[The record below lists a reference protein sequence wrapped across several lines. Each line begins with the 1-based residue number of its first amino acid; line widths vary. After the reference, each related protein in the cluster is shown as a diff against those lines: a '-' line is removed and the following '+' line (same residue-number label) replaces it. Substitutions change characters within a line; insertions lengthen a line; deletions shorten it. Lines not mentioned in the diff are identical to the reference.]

1 MLSLRKLAA
10 IDIGSN
16 AMRLLIVNVVE
27 SDASPSFKKA
37 SLVRVPTRLGEDVF
51 ETGVIGKEKTEMLVN
66 AIKGYAYLLKAWG
79 IEHYRACATSAM
91 REAENGKEIVKKIE
105 KETGV
110 RIEIISGEEEAS
122 LIFANHI
129 EKLFDENKNYLY
141 VDVGGGSTELTLYSQ
156 KKKVDAK
163 SFPLGTVR
171 IIKNRYNE
179 NVWEE
184 MRKWIKAKT
193 KTTRPDWIIGSGG
206 NINKLIKL
214 YPNKKKSDRNI
225 SLKEMQEVENILKAM
240 TYEERIKD
248 LGLNPDR
255 ADVIIP
261 ALDIYLAVMRWSKC
275 HQITVPKIGLADG
288 IIHQLYESIGKN

>member
-1 MLSLRKLAA
+1 
-10 IDIGSN
+10 
-16 AMRLLIVNVVE
+16 MRLLIVNVIEDENSEPV
-27 SDASPSFKKA
+27 FKKA

-51 ETGVIGKEKTEMLVN
+51 ETGAISPAKIKMLIHAV
-66 AIKGYAYLLKAWG
+66 KGYAYLIKAWN
-79 IEHYRACATSAM
+79 IVHYRACATSAM
-91 REAENGKEIVKKIE
+91 REAKNGKEVVKQIE
-105 KETGV
+105 KETGI
-110 RIEIISGEEEAS
+110 RLEIISGEEEAS

-129 EKLFDENKNYLY
+129 ERLFDENKNYLY

-156 KKKVDAK
+156 KSKIDSK

-171 IIKNRYNE
+171 MIKKRYDE
-179 NVWEE
+179 KVWEE
-184 MRKWIKAKT
+184 MRTWIKNQT
-193 KTTRPDWIIGSGG
+193 KEIKPDWIIGSGG

-225 SLKEMQEVENILKAM
+225 SLREMQEVENVLKSM
-240 TYEERIKD
+240 SYEERVKN

-275 HQITVPKIGLADG
+275 HRITVPKIGLADG
-288 IIHQLYESIGKN
+288 IIHQLYHSIGKN

>member
-1 MLSLRKLAA
+1 MEIQRLAA

-16 AMRLLIVNVVE
+16 AMRLLIVNAIE
-27 SDASPSFKKA
+27 NGKSDIVFKKA
-37 SLVRVPTRLGEDVF
+37 SLVRVPIRLGEDVF
-51 ETGVIGKEKTEMLVN
+51 ETGTISRPKIEMLVH
-66 AIKGYAYLLKAWG
+66 AVKGYAYLLKAWK
-79 IEHYRACATSAM
+79 ITHYRACATSAM
-91 REAENGKEIVKKIE
+91 REAVNGQEIAKLIQE
-105 KETGV
+105 QTGID
-110 RIEIISGEEEAS
+110 IEIISGKEEAR

-156 KKKVDAK
+156 RQMMASK

-171 IIKNRYNE
+171 IIKNRYNTQ
-179 NVWEE
+179 VWEE
-184 MRKWIKAKT
+184 MRRWIKEKT
-193 KTTRPDWIIGSGG
+193 QTVKPDCIIGSGG

-225 SLKEMQEVENILKAM
+225 ALREMQEVENVLKSM
-240 TYEERIKD
+240 TYEERIKE

-275 HQITVPKIGLADG
+275 HHITVPKIGLADG
-288 IIHQLYESIGKN
+288 IIHQLYETIRKN